1 MAGEKQQTISECLSE
16 FCKFC
21 NEVDQ
26 AYTYNYNE
34 VNRLDQK
41 TQDYLHILEL
51 KASNYKERAKVATR
65 LSRCRQ
71 ERRELKDFLEDAQN
85 LVNFLRSDKGVS
97 LMKSLSAVI
106 GNTRKAEE
114 YHKTREYKFRILNDD
129 YKEQAD

>member
-51 KASNYKERAKVATR
+51 KASNYKERAKVATK

-71 ERRELKDFLEDAQN
+71 ERRESKDFLEDAQN

-129 YKEQAD
+129 YKEQTD

>member
-51 KASNYKERAKVATR
+51 KASNYKESCDQVISVSAGKAGVKR
-65 LSRCRQ
+65 LS
-71 ERRELKDFLEDAQN
+71 
-85 LVNFLRSDKGVS
+85 
-97 LMKSLSAVI
+97 
-106 GNTRKAEE
+106 
-114 YHKTREYKFRILNDD
+114 
-129 YKEQAD
+129 

>member
-16 FCKFC
+16 FCKFR
-21 NEVDQ
+21 NEIDQ

-51 KASNYKERAKVATR
+51 KASNYKERAKVATK

>member
-51 KASNYKERAKVATR
+51 KASNYKERAKVATK

>member
-51 KASNYKERAKVATR
+51 KASNYKERAKVATK

-85 LVNFLRSDKGVS
+85 LVNFLRSDKGAS

>member
-1 MAGEKQQTISECLSE
+1 VAGEKQQTISECLSE

-51 KASNYKERAKVATR
+51 KASNYKERAKVATK